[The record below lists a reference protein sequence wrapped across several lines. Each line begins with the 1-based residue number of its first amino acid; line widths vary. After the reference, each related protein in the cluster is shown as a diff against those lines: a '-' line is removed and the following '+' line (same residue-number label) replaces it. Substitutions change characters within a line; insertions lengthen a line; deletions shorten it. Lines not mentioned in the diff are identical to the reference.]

1 MRRTSGMVAASPPP
15 GDFRRRA
22 IGMYALALMAR
33 DGALHGYG
41 LSERIAERT
50 EGAWRPGAGAV
61 YPSLRKLEE
70 LGLARSRVG
79 GRRRMYAIT
88 PAGRALLSSLRARHR
103 AARSA
108 PPDLS
113 ELWSE
118 ILGSSGAEEFLI
130 QRLRRAFAA
139 IDTHRRPTDRAFS
152 RRVVA
157 EVDRWRA
164 RWRSTAPGPH
174 RRSRT

>member
-1 MRRTSGMVAASPPP
+1 MQRRPGVAAESPPP

-22 IGMYALALMAR
+22 IGMYALTLMAR

-61 YPSLRKLEE
+61 YPSLRRLEE
-70 LGLARSRVG
+70 LGLARSRIG
-79 GRRRMYAIT
+79 GRRRLYAIT
-88 PAGRALLSSLRARHR
+88 PPGRAFLASLRARHR
-103 AARSA
+103 SVRSA

-139 IDTHRRPTDRAFS
+139 IEAHRRRSDGEFE

-157 EVDRWRA
+157 EVDRWRD
-164 RWRSTAPGPH
+164 RWRSTVPRPR
-174 RRSRT
+174 RRSPA

>member
-1 MRRTSGMVAASPPP
+1 MRRTSGMVAQSPPA

-22 IGMYALALMAR
+22 IGMYALTLMAR

-41 LSERIAERT
+41 LSDRIAERT

-88 PAGRALLSSLRARHR
+88 PAGRALLTS
-103 AARSA
+103 AATH
-108 PPDLS
+108 PDLS

-139 IDTHRRPTDRAFS
+139 IEAHRRPTDRAFS

-164 RWRSTAPGPH
+164 RWRSTASGPH